1 MILFNM
7 QSAPKLLIFV
17 LFSIFLVSTV
27 SALSYKVNTTFD
39 VNVVCI
45 NAGYC
50 SGTTLCNTSIFS
62 PSGEII
68 LQGVLGTQ
76 ATDLSF
82 FNWTVNSTQS
92 SNLGQHQVGG
102 FCKDGS
108 VTQII
113 DFDFNITP
121 TGLELDTAQGILVL
135 GLILVL
141 IILTFSFLLFGLKI
155 ENIPFKIFLT
165 SIGALFLML
174 TIGISLN
181 IVESLMILMGVF
193 SSTFVAL
200 YRLSLILVSAG
211 GIGLMLYI
219 VYMSVKQF
227 YSYRGLLGDGDD

>member
-1 MILFNM
+1 M
-7 QSAPKLLIFV
+7 QSVHKNLLTILLV
-17 LFSIFLVSTV
+17 SIFLITSI
-27 SALSYKVNTTFD
+27 SALSYKVNTTFE

-50 SGTTLCNTSIFS
+50 SGTTVCNASIFS
-62 PSGEII
+62 PGGEII

-76 ATDLSF
+76 ASDLSF

-92 SNLGQHQVGG
+92 SNLGEHQVGG
-102 FCKDGS
+102 FCTDGS

-113 DFDFNITP
+113 DFTYNITP

-135 GLILVL
+135 GLIFVLV
-141 IILTFSFLLFGLKI
+141 ILSFSFLIFGLKI

-165 SIGALFLML
+165 SMGALFLML
-174 TIGISLN
+174 TIGVSLN
-181 IVESLMILMGVF
+181 VVESLMVLTGVF
-193 SSTFVAL
+193 SGTFVNL
-200 YRLSLILVSAG
+200 YRLSLILISAG

-227 YSYRGLLGDGDD
+227 YSYRGLIDKEFDD